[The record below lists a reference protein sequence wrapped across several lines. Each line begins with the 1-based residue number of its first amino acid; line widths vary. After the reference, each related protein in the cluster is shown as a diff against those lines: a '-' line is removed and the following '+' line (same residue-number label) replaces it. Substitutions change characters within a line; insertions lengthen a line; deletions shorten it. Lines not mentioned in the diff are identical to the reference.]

1 MNGLHDILLQRLIN
15 KGLSR
20 EMIPGF
26 VRNVTRTVFSR
37 PDITLR
43 ELNRRLDWL
52 GWDQIEID
60 MHTLDL
66 MLADGVLQNLEE
78 MPN

>member
-1 MNGLHDILLQRLIN
+1 MNGLSDILLRRLID

-26 VRNVTRTVFSR
+26 VRNVTRAVFSK

-43 ELNRRLDWL
+43 DLNRQLDWL

-66 MLADGVLQNLEE
+66 MLADGVLQHLEK